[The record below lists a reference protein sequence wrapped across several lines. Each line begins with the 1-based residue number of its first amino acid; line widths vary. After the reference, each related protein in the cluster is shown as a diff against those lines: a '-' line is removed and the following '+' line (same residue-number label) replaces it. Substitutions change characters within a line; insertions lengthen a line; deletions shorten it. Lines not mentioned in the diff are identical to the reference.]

1 MKSFNLVDEP
11 WIRTNRGV
19 LSLRSIFQESG
30 TVALQENSI
39 DRFCLFR
46 FLIAVCQ
53 AACRLKTEKEWEKL
67 DDDGLCSAVL
77 RYLEE
82 KREFFDLYDPERPFL
97 QYPDIRASKD
107 KQLPISAYVP
117 GASSGNTTVVFQS
130 NVMEEDLDDARKTKI
145 VLMHCIMSYFRT
157 KIDSKIV
164 LRKGFNKNAVAPL
177 CPALGKEGV
186 LHTFVLGDTFFETL
200 RLSLMSEEL
209 LEEVAYV
216 DEIGIPPWKA
226 LPMEDDEVARRLSR
240 SYFGHLIPMIRFCFL
255 DGEILHSTSGVVM
268 PDVSTGHVDF
278 SVTVRKESGVKQH
291 LYGALAANTMNQPW
305 RQLDSILNFCAPTPD
320 YQCLNV
326 KFANARKS
334 NLTGLWCFGL
344 QVSSQGKEQFLSMKD
359 DVVDSEIRFSR
370 DFRLSLFYVRYQV
383 EMDCL
388 KQVAERLV
396 NASERYFQSCGSA
409 SRDKNSSNQDIE
421 KLRSKKIKLS
431 KQTQRVRERFWS
443 RCGELAS
450 ELIRVCEGLDARN
463 LHEEICKIALD
474 VFRRSCPSNT
484 PRQLLANCKNEPK
497 FYGIYERG

>member
-164 LRKGFNKNAVAPL
+164 LRN
-177 CPALGKEGV
+177 
-186 LHTFVLGDTFFETL
+186 
-200 RLSLMSEEL
+200 
-209 LEEVAYV
+209 
-216 DEIGIPPWKA
+216 
-226 LPMEDDEVARRLSR
+226 
-240 SYFGHLIPMIRFCFL
+240 
-255 DGEILHSTSGVVM
+255 
-268 PDVSTGHVDF
+268 
-278 SVTVRKESGVKQH
+278 
-291 LYGALAANTMNQPW
+291 
-305 RQLDSILNFCAPTPD
+305 LN
-320 YQCLNV
+320 
-326 KFANARKS
+326 
-334 NLTGLWCFGL
+334 
-344 QVSSQGKEQFLSMKD
+344 
-359 DVVDSEIRFSR
+359 
-370 DFRLSLFYVRYQV
+370 
-383 EMDCL
+383 
-388 KQVAERLV
+388 
-396 NASERYFQSCGSA
+396 
-409 SRDKNSSNQDIE
+409 
-421 KLRSKKIKLS
+421 
-431 KQTQRVRERFWS
+431 
-443 RCGELAS
+443 
-450 ELIRVCEGLDARN
+450 
-463 LHEEICKIALD
+463 
-474 VFRRSCPSNT
+474 
-484 PRQLLANCKNEPK
+484 
-497 FYGIYERG
+497 